1 MFKRALLAGLAAF
14 AVAGAAFAAAPDFV
28 SGRPGKNES
37 PIVVPKGYLQIE
49 TEAARFGTDKDSGVK
64 TDSLSVAAS
73 SLRYGLGGGYEAE
86 LILQPYVREKA
97 RDASGR
103 TSADGI
109 GDTALRLRKNLAGQ
123 DGGAFA
129 AAVIGYVTLPAPNG
143 GLGSDNVGGG
153 ILLPVQ
159 QQLTDKL
166 SFAGTLGLA
175 LVDSDAHPH
184 RDAFDPS
191 LALGLG
197 YAFTDRIG
205 GFVEL
210 YADRAMEDGSETNA
224 TFDFGITYLA
234 LANLQLDAG
243 VNLGLSDAA
252 TDQEFYVG
260 MAKRF

>member
-1 MFKRALLAGLAAF
+1 MVKRALWAGLAALAAASA
-14 AVAGAAFAAAPDFV
+14 AVADEPDFV

-64 TDSLSVAAS
+64 TDSLSIAAS
-73 SLRYGLGGGYEAE
+73 SLRYGLGSGYEAE
-86 LILQPYVREKA
+86 LIVQPYVREKV
-97 RDASGR
+97 RDAFGR
-103 TSADGI
+103 SNADGI
-109 GDTALRLRKNLAGQ
+109 GDTAIRLRKNLAGQ

-129 AAVIGYVTLPAPNG
+129 AAIIAYVTLPAPSG
-143 GLGSDNVGGG
+143 GLGSENVGGG

-159 QQLTDKL
+159 RQLTDKL

-175 LVDSDAHPH
+175 AVDSGTHAH

-197 YAFTDRIG
+197 YSFTDKIG

-210 YADRAMEDGSETNA
+210 YADRPLEDGSKTNA
-224 TFDFGITYLA
+224 TLDFGATYLA
-234 LANLQLDAG
+234 AATLQLDAG
-243 VNLGLSDAA
+243 VNLGISDAA
-252 TDQEFYVG
+252 SDQEFYVG
-260 MAKRF
+260 IAKRF